1 MLENHYMLI
10 VGPFQVSLLFSR
22 TSELQ
27 EVGNTLLRTR
37 NFKLFSV
44 WWETAVASPLSLWG
58 STKKLWHVEVQKWAV
73 FSCIPAVCFVF
84 FFIFF

>member
-10 VGPFQVSLLFSR
+10 VGPFQVSLLFSG

-27 EVGNTLLRTR
+27 EVGNALLRMR

-44 WWETAVASPLSLWG
+44 WWETAVSSPHSLGSQLKNFGVLKFKSGLSFL
-58 STKKLWHVEVQKWAV
+58 V
-73 FSCIPAVCFVF
+73 FLQYALYSFLK
-84 FFIFF
+84 

>member
-27 EVGNTLLRTR
+27 EVGNALLRTR
-37 NFKLFSV
+37 NVKLFSV
-44 WWETAVASPLSLWG
+44 WWETAVPSPLSLG
-58 STKKLWHVEVQKWAV
+58 GVN
-73 FSCIPAVCFVF
+73 
-84 FFIFF
+84 